1 MTSTPLTTTTPEA
14 LIRQATA
21 LQAAIKSMQAEL
33 DECKA
38 GIQAHYD
45 NGSIPDKLSTPYGTA
60 TLTTRTTHQ
69 YSAAVKQ
76 LQEMEILEGV
86 ATKKVSSSWTIRP
99 ATPEQLD
106 F

>member
-1 MTSTPLTTTTPEA
+1 MTSTLPNTTTPEA
-14 LIRQATA
+14 LVRQITA

-38 GIQAHYD
+38 GLQAHYD
-45 NGSIPDKLSTPYGTA
+45 NGDITDKLSTPYGSA
-60 TLTTRTTHQ
+60 TLTQRSSWA
-69 YSAAVKQ
+69 YSPAVKH
-76 LQEMEILEGV
+76 LQELEQLEGI

-99 ATPEQLD
+99 VTPEQPD